1 MKDNDLRGLV
11 LKRFY
16 DLRHEQIDIQFHD
29 VLLPGEGMERVTSN
43 ICRQL
48 SDHGLIDWQNHN
60 SLDET
65 SFGGI
70 GYITANGVDVIEG
83 HSRPPIAITVHDQ
96 SVAVHGSSNVQ
107 IGNENVLH
115 ANISIGQIHTAIDKS
130 NTSPTQKAEAK
141 SLWEKVFNNATFA
154 AVIGALTAMGGSSA
168 H

>member
-96 SVAVHGSSNVQ
+96 AW
-107 IGNENVLH
+107 LCM
-115 ANISIGQIHTAIDKS
+115 GQAMCKSATRMSYMQTLASAKFILRSTSRIHLRRKKRKP
-130 NTSPTQKAEAK
+130 NHFGKK
-141 SLWEKVFNNATFA
+141 SLITP
-154 AVIGALTAMGGSSA
+154 LLPL
-168 H
+168 